1 MASRV
6 MKKELEIE
14 LKKLIKEK
22 NELSFLKEQSFST
35 EEEFEVFLKENKL
48 GFQRLKELKKKIMEI
63 QVNLMST
70 LEIKERE
77 EYLRKLR
84 EKFSD
89 DL

>member
-1 MASRV
+1 LASRV

-14 LKKLIKEK
+14 LRKLIKEK

-63 QVNLMST
+63 QENLMSSSNLMRT
-70 LEIKERE
+70 VW
-77 EYLRKLR
+77 
-84 EKFSD
+84 S
-89 DL
+89 

>member
-1 MASRV
+1 